1 MPAATEES
9 QKMSNAQTAAKPTLA
24 YASLALGALGVIAGF
39 LVPLFAWILGA
50 VGLVVGFLAFRQP
63 ASTKL
68 GQIGMAVSF
77 VAILVGVFHFTSL
90 IA

>member
-1 MPAATEES
+1 
-9 QKMSNAQTAAKPTLA
+9 MSNAQTAAKPTLA

-63 ASTKL
+63 AITKL